1 MIIDKLTVFGT
12 DNIGIY
18 LFTNDKYTIVPKN
31 IDNDTINK
39 IQEILKTEIIQ
50 VTVAK
55 SFLIG
60 ILVSGNNEVIL
71 LPKNTEEDEIK
82 KIKEIAKD
90 VRMEVLDIKPTAL
103 GNIILANSYGAL
115 VYPELTNVEFKKI
128 KEALGID
135 NIEKGTIANIITVG
149 SVGVITNKAGLIHI
163 DTTEEEIQRLSNLF
177 RVKIDAGTVNFGS
190 AFVHSGLVA
199 NDNGVLV
206 GASTTGPEIL
216 RIQRAFSD

>member
-1 MIIDKLTVFGT
+1 MNIEKLTIFGT

-31 IDNDTINK
+31 LDSNTINK
-39 IQEILKTEIIQ
+39 IQEVLKTEIIE
-50 VTVAK
+50 VTIAK

-60 ILVSGNNEVIL
+60 IFVSGNNNVIL
-71 LPKNTEEDEIK
+71 LPKNTEENEIK

-90 VRMEVLDIKPTAL
+90 VRVEVLDIKPTAL
-103 GNIILANSYGAL
+103 GNIILTNSYGAL
-115 VYPELTNVEFKKI
+115 VYPEVTNVEFNKI

-149 SVGVITNKAGLIHI
+149 SVGVVTDKAGLLHI
-163 DTTEEEIQRLSNLF
+163 DATEEELQKLSNLF
-177 RVKIDAGTVNFGS
+177 KVKLDTGTVNFGS
-190 AFVHSGLVA
+190 AFIRSGLVA
-199 NDNGVLV
+199 NRNGVLV

>member
-1 MIIDKLTVFGT
+1 MIIEKLNIFGT

-31 IDNDTINK
+31 IDNNTINK
-39 IQEILKTEIIQ
+39 IQEVLKTEIIQ
-50 VTVAK
+50 ATIAK

-60 ILVSGNNEVIL
+60 IFVAGNNNVIL
-71 LPKNTEEDEIK
+71 LPKNTEDDEIK

-90 VRMEVLDIKPTAL
+90 VRVEILDIKPTAL
-103 GNIILANSYGAL
+103 GNIILTNSYGTL
-115 VYPELTNVEFKKI
+115 VYPEVTSVEFKKI
-128 KEALGID
+128 REAVGID

-149 SVGVITNKAGLIHI
+149 SVGVVTDKAGLIHI
-163 DTTEEEIQRLSNLF
+163 DSTEDEIQKLSNLF
-177 RVKIDAGTVNFGS
+177 KVKIDAGTVNFGS
-190 AFVHSGLVA
+190 AFIHSGLVA
-199 NDNGVLV
+199 NRNGVLV